1 MAFKY
6 SLQCDTLPWV
16 GYNVLAEPDVV
27 IQAAAEAGYTGI
39 DLPGNPYVPE
49 GVVTSGTGTRP
60 DLVVL
65 LKGLLSFL
73 QETERTVD
81 QSREFYEAGGWWN

>member
-1 MAFKY
+1 MPKTTQAI
-6 SLQCDTLPWV
+6 LQS
-16 GYNVLAEPDVV
+16 A
-27 IQAAAEAGYTGI
+27 
-39 DLPGNPYVPE
+39 PGNPYVPE
-49 GVVTSGTGTRP
+49 GAASGAGARP

-81 QSREFYEAGGWWN
+81 QSREFYEADGWRR